1 MQHANTATRDR
12 PHRKFFLSGKAE
24 FADQQDIEPHIEPF
38 RNDKTNRHTAAR
50 KREHDHI
57 VASGIRCQP
66 LRKQFACFCPI
77 PVSPVTV
84 HCTTAAMKTAL
95 IKQSSASDSNVLD
108 QIRMQS
114 LRSAS
119 GRKSDMTRVKDSAK
133 SRLFFKK
140 SG

>member
-1 MQHANTATRDR
+1 
-12 PHRKFFLSGKAE
+12 
-24 FADQQDIEPHIEPF
+24 
-38 RNDKTNRHTAAR
+38 
-50 KREHDHI
+50 
-57 VASGIRCQP
+57 
-66 LRKQFACFCPI
+66 
-77 PVSPVTV
+77 
-84 HCTTAAMKTAL
+84 MKTAL